1 MNTPENGGSAPPPGT
16 KARPAIIHVVE
27 DDPRDLALVELLLRR
42 EGFTAL
48 GFPDAESFLAHAAK
62 QPPDVILLDLLLP
75 GIGGLE
81 TLARLNQLQLEAPVI
96 LLTGQG
102 TAENAFQ
109 AMRLGAYDF
118 IPKPFEA
125 GRLNVS
131 IHNAL
136 RTKDLTRE
144 VRKLQDELR
153 VQFDFRNLIGVS
165 PAITRVLA
173 SIERLAGSD
182 LPVLIQGEAGT
193 GKELVGRTIH
203 YNSRRG
209 EGPFVYLNCSDL
221 RPDLVE
227 AELFGTGGP
236 PGARRAGKWE
246 RANGGTLFLDD
257 VGDLAPPLQEA
268 LLGQLQREKAPG
280 VPATPAVDIR
290 IICAARKDL
299 AQEVEAGRFNPELIN
314 RLAPFRVVM
323 PPLRDR
329 REDIPLLAQRILAE
343 AATQERR
350 PEKRLSP
357 EAMETLANYPWPGN
371 IRELKNVLRQVCSLS
386 DAGVI
391 RAEDLPPSVRE
402 AASQRADAE
411 ASEEIPI
418 SPIKEV
424 EERLIRQSLAQTGWD
439 VNRSASLLGISR
451 ATLYRRLKALQISRE
466 NL

>member
-1 MNTPENGGSAPPPGT
+1 MNAPENGGSGSPPPG
-16 KARPAIIHVVE
+16 KARPALIHVVE
-27 DDPRDLALVELLLRR
+27 DDPRDLSLVELLLRR

-48 GFPDAESFLAHAAK
+48 GFSDAESFLTHAAK
-62 QPPDVILLDLLLP
+62 EPPDVILLDLLLP

-81 TLARLNQLQLEAPVI
+81 TLARLNQLQLDAPVI

-125 GRLNVS
+125 GRLSVS

-209 EGPFVYLNCSDL
+209 EGPFVYLNCGDL

-227 AELFGTGGP
+227 AELFGSAGP
-236 PGARRAGKWE
+236 AGARRPGKWE

-257 VGDLAPPLQEA
+257 VNELAPPLQEA
-268 LLGQLQREKAPG
+268 LLGQLEREKKPG
-280 VPATPAVDIR
+280 VREVDIR

-299 AQEVEAGRFNPELIN
+299 AQEVEAGRFNPALVN

-329 REDIPLLAQRILAE
+329 REDIPLLSQRVLAE

-357 EAMETLANYPWPGN
+357 EATETLQNYRWPGN
-371 IRELKNVLRQVCSLS
+371 IRELKNVLRQICSLNN
-386 DAGVI
+386 AEII
-391 RAEDLPPSVRE
+391 RTEDLPPSIRE
-402 AASQRADAE
+402 AASQRAEAE

>member
-1 MNTPENGGSAPPPGT
+1 MNTPETAPAG
-16 KARPAIIHVVE
+16 KARPAVIHVVE
-27 DDPRDLALVELLLRR
+27 DDPRDLSLVELLLRR
-42 EGFTAL
+42 EGFTVL
-48 GFPDAESFLAHAAK
+48 GFSDAESFLAHAAK
-62 QPPDVILLDLLLP
+62 QSPDVILLDLLLP

-81 TLARLNQLQLEAPVI
+81 TLSRLNQLQLEAPVI

-125 GRLNVS
+125 GRLSVS

-153 VQFDFRNLIGVS
+153 IQFDFRNLIGVS

-209 EGPFVYLNCSDL
+209 EGPFVYLNCGDL
-221 RPDLVE
+221 RPDLVS
-227 AELFGTGGP
+227 AELFGGSSPSGV
-236 PGARRAGKWE
+236 RRPGKWD

-257 VGDLAPPLQEA
+257 VSELPAPLQDA
-268 LLGQLQREKAPG
+268 LLRQLEREKEPG
-280 VPATPAVDIR
+280 ATAMDIR

-299 AQEVEAGRFNPELIN
+299 AQEVEAGRFSPELVN

-323 PPLRDR
+323 PPLRER
-329 REDIPLLAQRILAE
+329 LEDIPLLAQRILNEIAL
-343 AATQERR
+343 QEHR
-350 PEKRLSP
+350 PERVLSP
-357 EAMETLANYPWPGN
+357 EAMETLENYPWPGN

-386 DAGVI
+386 SAPVL
-391 RAEDLPPSVRE
+391 RAEDLPPSIRE
-402 AASQRADAE
+402 AAAKRAE
-411 ASEEIPI
+411 AEPAPEAEPI

>member
-1 MNTPENGGSAPPPGT
+1 MNTPENGGSGPPPGT

-27 DDPRDLALVELLLRR
+27 DDPRDLALVEILLRR

-227 AELFGTGGP
+227 AELFGAGGP
-236 PGARRAGKWE
+236 QGARRAGKWE

-280 VPATPAVDIR
+280 APA
-290 IICAARKDL
+290 
-299 AQEVEAGRFNPELIN
+299 
-314 RLAPFRVVM
+314 
-323 PPLRDR
+323 
-329 REDIPLLAQRILAE
+329 
-343 AATQERR
+343 
-350 PEKRLSP
+350 
-357 EAMETLANYPWPGN
+357 
-371 IRELKNVLRQVCSLS
+371 
-386 DAGVI
+386 
-391 RAEDLPPSVRE
+391 
-402 AASQRADAE
+402 
-411 ASEEIPI
+411 
-418 SPIKEV
+418 
-424 EERLIRQSLAQTGWD
+424 
-439 VNRSASLLGISR
+439 
-451 ATLYRRLKALQISRE
+451 
-466 NL
+466 